1 MATILSIRP
10 QVGLRLQ
17 EAATL
22 TGSRGVARAIS
33 APREMALS
41 ASLRGEDLERFE
53 SVKFASRAVRQ
64 GVHLFNAGD
73 KLSCLYSIRD
83 GFFKTSLPGSQGREQ
98 VTGFFMSG
106 DLVGL
111 DGLGDG
117 RYNVTA
123 VALEDST
130 VWMMP
135 YAVITAMAQEIPSL
149 QSSLHSELSREA
161 ARSYAVMMLLGS
173 TSAQERVAGF
183 LLDLSRRHLGR
194 GLSGSSL
201 RLRMTRADIGS
212 YLGITI
218 ETVSRTLSTFQKAG
232 LMNVQQRALSI
243 LDVDGLERILET
255 VRPKRG
261 ARAGCS

>member
-17 EAATL
+17 KAATPAE
-22 TGSRGVARAIS
+22 SRDVARPIY

-53 SVKFASRAVRQ
+53 SVKFASRVVRQ
-64 GVHLFNAGD
+64 GDHVFNAGD
-73 KLSCLYSIRD
+73 KFSCLYSIR
-83 GFFKTSLPGSQGREQ
+83 GGCFKTSLPGSQGREQ

-106 DLVGL
+106 DLFGL
-111 DGLGDG
+111 DGLGG
-117 RYNVTA
+117 ARYNVTA

-130 VWMMP
+130 VWIMP
-135 YAVITAMAQEIPSL
+135 YAVITALAREVPSL
-149 QSSLHSELSREA
+149 QCSLDSELSREL
-161 ARSYAVMMLLGS
+161 ARSYGVMTLLGS

-183 LLDLSRRHLGR
+183 LLNLSRRHLRR
-194 GLSGSSL
+194 GLSGSSFTL
-201 RLRMTRADIGS
+201 GMTRADIGN
-212 YLGITI
+212 YLGITL
-218 ETVSRTLSTFQKAG
+218 ETVSRTFSAFQAAG
-232 LMNVQQRALSI
+232 LIKVQQRALSI
-243 LDVDGLERILET
+243 LDVEGLERILET

>member
-17 EAATL
+17 KAATPAE
-22 TGSRGVARAIS
+22 SRDVARPIYT
-33 APREMALS
+33 PREMALS

-53 SVKFASRAVRQ
+53 SVKFASRVVRH
-64 GVHLFNAGD
+64 GDHLFNAGD
-73 KLSCLYSIRD
+73 KFSCLYSIR
-83 GFFKTSLPGSQGREQ
+83 GGCFKTSLPGSQGREQ

-106 DLVGL
+106 DLFGL
-111 DGLGDG
+111 DGLGG
-117 RYNVTA
+117 ARYNVTA

-149 QSSLHSELSREA
+149 QCTLRSELAREA

-212 YLGITI
+212 YLGLRL
-218 ETVSRTLSTFQKAG
+218 ETVSRLFSRFQAEG
-232 LMNVQQRALSI
+232 LLRVDNKFVEI
-243 LDVDGLERILET
+243 LDAEGLTQVIGRS
-255 VRPKRG
+255 VN
-261 ARAGCS
+261 

>member
-1 MATILSIRP
+1 MRSSQQCT
-10 QVGLRLQ
+10 LR
-17 EAATL
+17 
-22 TGSRGVARAIS
+22 
-33 APREMALS
+33 
-41 ASLRGEDLERFE
+41 
-53 SVKFASRAVRQ
+53 
-64 GVHLFNAGD
+64 
-73 KLSCLYSIRD
+73 
-83 GFFKTSLPGSQGREQ
+83 
-98 VTGFFMSG
+98 
-106 DLVGL
+106 
-111 DGLGDG
+111 
-117 RYNVTA
+117 
-123 VALEDST
+123 
-130 VWMMP
+130 
-135 YAVITAMAQEIPSL
+135 
-149 QSSLHSELSREA
+149 SELAREA

-212 YLGITI
+212 YLGITL